1 MLLLYI
7 LLAMGGVM
15 TTARAAKHRDRMR
28 TVLGGLGTLL
38 ALLAILTG
46 FSIGPIVA
54 LAALITIL
62 FAAIGVQQTPV
73 TETEAPTV

>member
-7 LLAMGGVM
+7 LLVMAGVM

-54 LAALITIL
+54 LASLVTII
-62 FAAIGVQQTPV
+62 FAASGVQQPPV
-73 TETEAPTV
+73 AETDRTTV